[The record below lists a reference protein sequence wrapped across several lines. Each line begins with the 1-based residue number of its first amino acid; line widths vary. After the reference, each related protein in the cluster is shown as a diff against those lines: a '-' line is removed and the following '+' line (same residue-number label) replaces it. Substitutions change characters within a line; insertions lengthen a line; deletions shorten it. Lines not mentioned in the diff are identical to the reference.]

1 MPDRTAQQMTDRLN
15 SLIEEIQTFQKDNTH
30 GEKFCDVV
38 LVAHGHLLQAMWR
51 DGCNIQWSFR
61 CGWCSNLEESGRS
74 GKSFCATVKVQIVLT
89 HYSYQHH
96 NIKEPVALVGIG
108 FPHQEGR

>member
-38 LVAHGHLLQAMWR
+38 LVAHGHLLQAM
-51 DGCNIQWSFR
+51 
-61 CGWCSNLEESGRS
+61 
-74 GKSFCATVKVQIVLT
+74 
-89 HYSYQHH
+89 
-96 NIKEPVALVGIG
+96 
-108 FPHQEGR
+108 